1 MTRVSELEQAWRQ
14 IAGMIDREDVPW
26 QRVAHLTEESLDL
39 GENLLRTPA
48 ANLGDVAIKVGW
60 LAEQDLDQF
69 SPERAALRAQ
79 RPGAARRPLGGAGR
93 GRAQRRDGKFV
104 ALGFAIGRAGA
115 ACKTRTCD
123 PRITNA
129 MLYQLS

>member
-1 MTRVSELEQAWRQ
+1 MTRVSEIEQAWRQ

-26 QRVAHLTEESLDL
+26 QSVAHLTEESLDL

-69 SPERAALRAQ
+69 SLRNALHCVRSDLER
-79 RPGAARRPLGGAGR
+79 
-93 GRAQRRDGKFV
+93 
-104 ALGFAIGRAGA
+104 
-115 ACKTRTCD
+115 
-123 PRITNA
+123 
-129 MLYQLS
+129 LSSH